1 MTNSTMAH
9 GGHPLP
15 HSLPH
20 SLPHDLNHCP
30 LCGGELQ
37 SGNDDRAFECPAC
50 AYTEQ
55 EVTNG

>member
-15 HSLPH
+15 H
-20 SLPHDLNHCP
+20 DLAHCP

-37 SGNDDRAFECPAC
+37 SGTNDRAYECPTYE
-50 AYTEQ
+50 YTEQ
-55 EVTNG
+55 EVAHA